1 MHGIVGLLPVGQVAT
16 RITAVGGGDLQIVIV
31 VDVALCAGH
40 VGVTIRQRESGA
52 RVVKGGG
59 VPTRVV
65 VAGAA
70 GSQWESLGG
79 TRVRR
84 IVRLLP
90 GGQVAARISA
100 VVIRNTRKVVVVV
113 DVALRANE
121 RRVRTIED
129 ESGHAVIEGRAEP
142 TVKLRVAVLAIRGSE
157 SRTGTGVRRIVGLLP
172 VAQVAG
178 LTVGRKA
185 VENSGGSLFVTLFA
199 LHGSVSAEE
208 REAIQVIFDLLHR
221 NIPALHGVTLLTGR
235 AQLMAVDVFVR
246 VTIDAVLAD
255 VGEDRLDVVLVAL
268 HFFVHAT
275 KRIPCFVVVKFG
287 NRTDRTPA
295 RGGVTILTGNLQRR
309 PVWAA
314 RGEFLRLRG
323 RRGPRSFGRL
333 TRNLRIPAESRN
345 GQERPEREL
354 KDRQRRP
361 SPIPPLGARLL
372 EERKESRHY

>member
-1 MHGIVGLLPVGQVAT
+1 VHRIVGLLPVGQVAT

-90 GGQVAARISA
+90 GGQVAAGVSA
-100 VVIRNTRKVVVVV
+100 IIVRNASEVVIAV
-113 DVALRANE
+113 DVALRASE

-129 ESGHAVIEGRAEP
+129 KSGHAVIEGRAEP
-142 TVKLRVAVLAIRGSE
+142 TVELRVAVLAVRGSE
-157 SRTGTGVRRIVGLLP
+157 GRTGSGVRRIVGLLP

-185 VENSGGSLFVTLFA
+185 VENSGSGLFVTLFA

-208 REAIQVIFDLLHR
+208 REAIEVIFDLLHR
-221 NIPALHGVTLLTGR
+221 NVPALHGVTLLAGR
-235 AQLMAVDVFVR
+235 AHLMPVDVFVR

-255 VGEDRLDVVLVAL
+255 VGEDRLDVALRAL
-268 HFFVHAT
+268 HFFVQAAQ
-275 KRIPCFVVVKFG
+275 RIPCFVMVKFG

-295 RGGVTILTGNLQRR
+295 RGGVTVLAGNR
-309 PVWAA
+309 
-314 RGEFLRLRG
+314 
-323 RRGPRSFGRL
+323 
-333 TRNLRIPAESRN
+333 
-345 GQERPEREL
+345 
-354 KDRQRRP
+354 
-361 SPIPPLGARLL
+361 
-372 EERKESRHY
+372 

>member
-1 MHGIVGLLPVGQVAT
+1 MHRIVGLLPVGQVAT

-40 VGVTIRQRESGA
+40 VGVTIRQRESGT

-65 VAGAA
+65 VAGAT

-90 GGQVAARISA
+90 GGQVAAGVSA
-100 VVIRNTRKVVVVV
+100 IIVRNASEVVIAV
-113 DVALRANE
+113 DVALRASE
-121 RRVRTIED
+121 RGVRTIED

-142 TVKLRVAVLAIRGSE
+142 TVELRVAVLAVRGSE
-157 SRTGTGVRRIVGLLP
+157 GRTGSGVRRIVGLLP

-185 VENSGGSLFVTLFA
+185 VENSGSGLFVTLFA

-208 REAIQVIFDLLHR
+208 REAIEVIFDLLHR
-221 NIPALHGVTLLTGR
+221 NVPALHGVTLLAGR
-235 AQLMAVDVFVR
+235 AHLMPVDVFVR

-255 VGEDRLDVVLVAL
+255 VGEDRLDVALRAL
-268 HFFVHAT
+268 HFFVQAAQ
-275 KRIPCFVVVKFG
+275 RIPCFVMVKFG

-295 RGGVTILTGNLQRR
+295 RGGVTVLAGNR
-309 PVWAA
+309 
-314 RGEFLRLRG
+314 
-323 RRGPRSFGRL
+323 
-333 TRNLRIPAESRN
+333 
-345 GQERPEREL
+345 
-354 KDRQRRP
+354 
-361 SPIPPLGARLL
+361 
-372 EERKESRHY
+372 